1 VELDHPSRF
10 DHQYYANSCVFV
22 YQMAPV
28 EVLCV
33 ADIHIGRR
41 PSRLPDRFAPIEFS
55 PRTIWEALGETAVNH
70 EVDALVVAG
79 DLVDQE
85 NRYAE
90 AFGAVETVAAT
101 LADASIPLVAVAGN
115 HDTDVLPNLAG
126 AIDNLQ
132 LLGQN
137 GSWERTPLTDADN
150 EPKLHVDGWS
160 FPDRYYHENPLDAYD
175 LVDEGVPRLGVVHAD
190 VSGEDQYAP
199 VAVDDLATS
208 GHSAWVLGHLHVPGP
223 RYENPPVL
231 YPGSLQPLDPSETG
245 GHGAWLVS
253 VETDGTVEIE
263 SLRSATLQYEEVIVS
278 ADPDQGF
285 HDIVDATH
293 EKLRE
298 TATKCGPKTELLAVT
313 VTVSG
318 RTDAH
323 TDLRSRSKE
332 FEQIELTDGGTAV
345 RVIDVTV
352 DTKSS
357 IDLADRAGDDDL
369 VGYLAGLL
377 RALDDDE
384 PLDPYRDV
392 IKAVHTSVRETHDSN
407 AYRELK
413 SHDETYTRP
422 TEAETKEVLRRQ
434 TRQLVDAFVEQQ
446 GVPADE

>member
-1 VELDHPSRF
+1 
-10 DHQYYANSCVFV
+10 
-22 YQMAPV
+22 MASV

-41 PSRLPDRFAPIEFS
+41 PSRLPNRFDPADYS
-55 PRTIWEALGETAVNH
+55 PRTIWANLAESAVTQG
-70 EVDALVVAG
+70 VDAVVVAG

-90 AFGAVETVAAT
+90 AFGAVESVSTT
-101 LADASIPLVAVAGN
+101 LAEASIPLVAVAGN
-115 HDTDVLPNLAG
+115 HDADVLPDLAE

-132 LLGQN
+132 LLGRD
-137 GSWERTPLTDADN
+137 GSWERTALTDDEG
-150 EPKLHVDGWS
+150 EPNLHVDGWS
-160 FPDRYYHENPLDAYD
+160 FPGRYYHENPLDTYD
-175 LVDEGVPRLGVVHAD
+175 LVDEGVPSLGVVHAD

-208 GHSAWVLGHLHVPGP
+208 GNSAWVLGHLHVPGP
-223 RYENPPVL
+223 RHENPPVL

-253 VETDGTVEIE
+253 VETDGTVETE
-263 SLRSATLQYEEVIVS
+263 SLRSATLQYEEVVVS
-278 ADPDQGF
+278 TEPDQGF

-293 EKLRE
+293 EQLRE
-298 TATKCGPKTELLAVT
+298 TATKCGPETELLAVT
-313 VTVSG
+313 VTLSG

-323 TDLRSRSKE
+323 TDLRSRRGE
-332 FEQIELTDGGTAV
+332 LEQIELTDGGTAV

-352 DTKSS
+352 DTKPS
-357 IDLADRAGDDDL
+357 INLADRAGDDDP

-377 RALDDDE
+377 RALDDEE

-392 IKAVHTSVRETHDSN
+392 IEAAHTSVRETHDSN

-434 TRQLVDAFVEQQ
+434 ARQLVDVFVEQQ